1 MPDVTSSTGMPPFI
15 GRFRIL
21 RVLGSGAQSTVYA
34 AFDPHLHREVALKAL
49 HLVGDQTEAAT
60 AMLHEARA
68 VSRLSHPAI
77 VPVFDAGEEGG
88 QPYLVFEYVPGQT
101 LAARLHITGSLPA
114 ERAVAL
120 LLPILE
126 ALAYTHG
133 HQVVHRDLK
142 PTNILIDTQGRA
154 RVMDFGIALRQTSVG
169 AAGADADADADA
181 GVGSHR
187 ALQGT
192 PAYMAPEYA
201 RDGVVS
207 PLMDVFSAGL
217 ILYEMLCGERA
228 IGEAHGFAALAH
240 AARARIQLPQTTAE
254 AVDPR
259 LRAIVNRAL
268 AHEPA
273 ERTPSMAA
281 LVAELKDWMLAPAAA
296 EADPARHAADEAAED
311 EAVQR
316 FMARMREQGDLPLIQ
331 PASVIAASGSAPG
344 ELAGRIAQVLPWAQ
358 KLLRVANAPHYRQLA
373 GGRVNTVG
381 HALQLLGTEA
391 LGHLSAALP
400 SLAGSAD
407 AAQVQGLTEQYLL
420 SRFSATLAA
429 RLSGLPPSQAADAA
443 LAAGFHDYGRV
454 LVLAYAPRAAA
465 EIRRLSA
472 LNPGNE
478 ASAAAQVLGLP
489 LARLGLRVA
498 QAQGLPDAVAHACVA
513 LEGDVRV
520 ERAPRGHGER
530 IDLAVGLAAAL
541 ADAARHEAPAEQRRL
556 REGADARFGPALG
569 WDTAAITGAVDAAL
583 GEVAALAALARPEW
597 TRSSLAQRLL
607 DPQRLSG
614 LRLQASEEAPPAA
627 SRPNHGAVPLPALAE
642 DDVTVWLE
650 LGDQG
655 AETLVYA
662 MQALTTGLLRGLAGE
677 DLIDPVLHALTQALG
692 QAQAWVLLAYPPA
705 GTTPGWHLG
714 YGATALDP
722 VDGGTRSLISP
733 RHAAAAASGEDCWA
747 EGGHTAIFLPLR
759 LAGQLLGALL
769 IEPHPD
775 HPLRL
780 DGGGKALL
788 QSLRNLLVLAL
799 PDEDGGR

>member
-1 MPDVTSSTGMPPFI
+1 MTSSAGMPPFI

-126 ALAYTHG
+126 ALAYTHE

-154 RVMDFGIALRQTSVG
+154 RVMDFGIAVRQTSVG
-169 AAGADADADADA
+169 TTGADADA
-181 GVGSHR
+181 GGQR

-201 RDGVVS
+201 RQGIVS
-207 PLMDVFSAGL
+207 PLMDVYSAGL

-240 AARARIQLPQTTAE
+240 VAHAHIQLPQTTAE
-254 AVDPR
+254 AVDSR

-268 AHEPA
+268 AHECA

-296 EADPARHAADEAAED
+296 EADPAHSAADEAAE
-311 EAVQR
+311 AVAVER

-331 PASVIAASGSAPG
+331 PASLIAARASAPG

-373 GGRVNTVG
+373 GGRVNTVA
-381 HALQLLGTEA
+381 HALQLLGAEA
-391 LGHLSAALP
+391 VGHLSAALP
-400 SLAGSAD
+400 SLAGAAD

-420 SRFSATLAA
+420 SRFSVTLAA

-498 QAQGLPDAVAHACVA
+498 QAQGLPDAVAQACVA
-513 LEGDVRV
+513 LEGGARV

-556 REGADARFGPALG
+556 REGADARYGHALG
-569 WDTAAITGAVDAAL
+569 WDTAAISGAVDVAL

-597 TRSSLAQRLL
+597 TRSSLVQRLL
-607 DPQRLSG
+607 DPLRLSG

-627 SRPNHGAVPLPALAE
+627 SGPNQGAVPLSALAG
-642 DDVTVWLE
+642 DDATVWLE
-650 LGDQG
+650 RGDQG
-655 AETLVYA
+655 AETLVHA
-662 MQALTTGLLRGLAGE
+662 MQALTTGLLQGLAGE
-677 DLIDPVLHALTQALG
+677 DLVDPVLHALTQALG

-705 GTTPGWHLG
+705 GTAPGWHLG
-714 YGATALDP
+714 YGAMAFDP

-733 RHAAAAASGEDCWA
+733 RHTAAAASGEDCWA

-799 PDEDGGR
+799 PDEDEGGGGGG